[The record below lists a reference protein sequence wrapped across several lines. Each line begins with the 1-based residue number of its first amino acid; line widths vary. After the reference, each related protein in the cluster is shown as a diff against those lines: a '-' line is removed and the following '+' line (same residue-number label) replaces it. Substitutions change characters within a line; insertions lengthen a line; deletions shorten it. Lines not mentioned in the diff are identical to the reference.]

1 VSSLVNRLRREHQLR
16 HINTMADADKATVTQ
31 AENASPKPRR
41 RGCVGHCVRF
51 WWVYLIALCV
61 IVVVVV
67 PCM

>member
-1 VSSLVNRLRREHQLR
+1 
-16 HINTMADADKATVTQ
+16 MADADKATVTQ